1 MKRRLLIYIV
11 RPALLIAFALSL
23 CPTEVRANVIEEQLQ
38 EIGSIPNEE
47 TVVVQRKYTR
57 KPWRREF
64 TPVMLGGV
72 PFGTVRKSLF
82 GGAGYTLHFNDWL
95 GWEMLSF
102 VYTKT
107 FFTNFTSDVNKGQI
121 GSGTTCLEGAER
133 PCINVDYQKLLY
145 FLTTGFE
152 ISPFYGKLSTFS
164 RFIAYAEPYIYLGGG
179 LARTETNN
187 YLVAV
192 PGIGLRVFFKEWFSM
207 RFEFRDYIYTEK
219 FVQRSNGQD
228 TSALRNNYA
237 FMLSLSFWLPKMP
250 AN

>member
-1 MKRRLLIYIV
+1 M
-11 RPALLIAFALSL
+11 
-23 CPTEVRANVIEEQLQ
+23 IEDQLA

-47 TVVVQRKYTR
+47 IVVVQRKYTR
-57 KPWRREF
+57 KPWRSEF

-72 PFGTVRKSLF
+72 PFGTVRKTLF

-95 GWEMLSF
+95 GWEVLSF

-107 FFTNFTSDVNKGQI
+107 FFTGFTGDVNKGQI
-121 GSGTTCLEGAER
+121 GAGTGCLNNAAA
-133 PCINVDYQKLLY
+133 PCISVDYQKLLY
-145 FLTTGFE
+145 FMTTGLE

-164 RFIAYAEPYIYLGGG
+164 RYIAYAEPYLFLGAGM
-179 LARTETNN
+179 ARTETSN

-192 PGIGLRVFFKEWFSM
+192 PGVGLRIFFKEWFSM

-219 FVQRSNGQD
+219 FTQRATGEQV
-228 TSALRNNYA
+228 SALRNNYA

-250 AN
+250 N